1 MNKVIDANLIDN
13 ILLEGK
19 KSVNKKDA
27 AIKCL
32 QCLDLTS
39 LSSTD
44 NEKTITE
51 LIQNSYVNE
60 LEGLKVAGLCVY
72 PNFLKVLNE
81 KLLDSEIRKIVVAGY
96 FPSGQ
101 NPIELKLNEIKF
113 AIDNGASEVDIVIN
127 RGAFLEGSYDI
138 VSQETFKA
146 KEICK
151 DKILKVILEVG
162 ELGYNENMN
171 KASKIAMEAGADFI
185 KTSTGKIEKGAD
197 VYSFAVMLKSIK
209 EFKEKNGVLKS
220 IKAAGGISTF
230 EQALNYYLLFSHYI
244 GKEYLNPEYFRIGGS
259 RLRDDL
265 IKFII
270 NQNPSNK

>member
-44 NEKTITE
+44 NDKTITE

-162 ELGYNENMN
+162 ELGYNENIN

-197 VYSFAVMLKSIK
+197 VYSFAVM
-209 EFKEKNGVLKS
+209 LKS

>member
-1 MNKVIDANLIDN
+1 MSKVIDYDLIDN
-13 ILLEGK
+13 IILEERER
-19 KSVNKKDA
+19 VNKKDA

-127 RGAFLEGSYDI
+127 RGVFFEGRYDI
-138 VSQETFKA
+138 VSQETFKS

-162 ELGYNENMN
+162 ELENFENIN
-171 KASKIAMEAGADFI
+171 KACKIVIEAGADFV

-197 VYSFAVMLKSIK
+197 VYSFALMLESIK
-209 EFKEKNGVLKS
+209 EFKEKTGVLKS

-244 GKEYLNPEYFRIGGS
+244 GKEYINPQHFRIGGS

-265 IKFII
+265 INVILNEK
-270 NQNPSNK
+270 